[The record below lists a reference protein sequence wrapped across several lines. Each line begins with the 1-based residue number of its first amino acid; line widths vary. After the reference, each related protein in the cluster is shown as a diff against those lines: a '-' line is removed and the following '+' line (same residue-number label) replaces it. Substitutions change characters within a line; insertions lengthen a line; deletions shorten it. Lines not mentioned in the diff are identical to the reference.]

1 MVVFMSKE
9 LFEELKAEV
18 RNKGLLERV
27 PIRGSVE
34 MTAIIVSIGLLYT
47 SLWQWDIID
56 INHSYKSILFGFF
69 MSLVFTRAVFVSHDI
84 LHRQYF
90 KDKSLSFNLSYPFAA
105 IILSNSSSLW
115 DFKHNVNHHMAYN
128 LGANFLFITL

>member
-1 MVVFMSKE
+1 LDIFSKEELLFRTQFMVVFMSKE
-9 LFEELKAEV
+9 LFEELKAEG

-90 KDKSLSFNLSYPFAA
+90 KD
-105 IILSNSSSLW
+105 
-115 DFKHNVNHHMAYN
+115 
-128 LGANFLFITL
+128 